1 MDSCTN
7 LYFLSTIAC
16 GLAECLSEKEVAVLA
31 ANLVVLSDILANL
44 IARNENCKE

>member
-16 GLAECLSEKEVAVLA
+16 GLAECLSKKEVAVLA
-31 ANLVVLSDILANL
+31 ANPVVLSDMLANL

>member
-7 LYFLSTIAC
+7 LYFLSTIAR